1 MSERV
6 PSLWVPGD
14 ENLHAQCKV
23 YDVYKRHYRHPGDGR
38 SGDFY
43 IIHCNDWVQTVPLTE
58 DGQVILV
65 RQYRFG
71 TQALSWEVP
80 GGIIDDGEEPVAAG
94 LRELV
99 EETGYRCKTSRLLAQ
114 CYPNP
119 ALQENRTFFVLAE
132 GCTLHSGQ
140 NLDQHEELEVKLFP
154 VAEVSRM
161 ARNGKISHALAIN
174 SVFFLESYLAGQPVM
189 TGQV

>member
-43 IIHCNDWVQTVPLTE
+43 IIHCNDWVQTLPLTE

-65 RQYRFG
+65 RQYR
-71 TQALSWEVP
+71 S
-80 GGIIDDGEEPVAAG
+80 
-94 LRELV
+94 
-99 EETGYRCKTSRLLAQ
+99 
-114 CYPNP
+114 
-119 ALQENRTFFVLAE
+119 FFVLAE
-132 GCTLHSGQ
+132 GCTLHSAQ

-154 VAEVSRM
+154 LAEVSRM
-161 ARNGKISHALAIN
+161 ARNGGISHALAIN
-174 SVFFLESYLAGQPVM
+174 AVFFLESYLAGQPVM
-189 TGQV
+189 ADRD